1 MRSISVSAAK
11 NTLSALLREVRE
23 GHSITITDRGVAVAR
38 LVPPPPTRGVSPQAV
53 DLAQRGLL
61 VLPTKQPSAE
71 WLKTGGRWPKVKRG
85 ASAVRALLADREEE
99 R

>member
-1 MRSISVSAAK
+1 MKAVSISDAK
-11 NTLSALLREVRE
+11 NNLSALLREVRE
-23 GHSITITDRGVAVAR
+23 GRSVTITDRGVVVAR

-61 VLPTKQPSAE
+61 VLPQRVPSTDWLASE
-71 WLKTGGRWPKVKRG
+71 WPRPKGKG
-85 ASAVRALLADREEE
+85 SAVRALLGERESA